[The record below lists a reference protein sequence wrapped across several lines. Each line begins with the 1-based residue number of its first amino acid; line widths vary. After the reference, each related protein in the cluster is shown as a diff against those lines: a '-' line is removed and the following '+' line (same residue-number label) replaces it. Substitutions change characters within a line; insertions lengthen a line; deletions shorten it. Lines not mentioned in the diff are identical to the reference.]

1 KYTWIYV
8 MAIFPESLDNLIGE
22 FQKLPTIGRKSAERL
37 AMNIVDRDQA
47 DIKDFANALLE
58 VKEKIHR
65 CEICGNLTE
74 DDICDVCKDITREED
89 FICIVE
95 DVKDLIAIEKSGAYH
110 GKYHV
115 LGGLISPSDGIG
127 PDELNIDKLLNRI
140 EKEGINEIILAI
152 SSTIEGET
160 TSLFLTSLLNEKSIK
175 VTKIAQG
182 IPVGSNLEYFDQLT
196 LERAIE
202 DRREIR
208 D

>member
-1 KYTWIYV
+1 
-8 MAIFPESLDNLIGE
+8 MAIFPESLNNLIGE

-37 AMNIVDRDQA
+37 AMNIVERDEV
-47 DIKDFANALLE
+47 DINDFSKALME
-58 VKEKIHR
+58 VKEKIHK

-74 DDICDVCKDITREED
+74 QEICDVCKDITRDED
-89 FICIVE
+89 FICVVE
-95 DVKDLIAIEKSGAYH
+95 DVKDLIAIEKSGAFH

-115 LGGLISPSDGIG
+115 LGGLIAPSDGIG
-127 PDELNIDKLLNRI
+127 PDELNIDKLLKRI
-140 EKEGINEIILAI
+140 DDEGINEIILAI

-160 TSLFLTSLLNEKSIK
+160 TTLFLTSLLNEKDVRVS
-175 VTKIAQG
+175 KIAQG

-202 DRREIR
+202 DRREIH

>member
-1 KYTWIYV
+1 
-8 MAIFPESLDNLIGE
+8 MAIFPESLNNLIEE
-22 FQKLPTIGRKSAERL
+22 FQKLPTVGRKSAERL
-37 AMNIVDRDQA
+37 AMNIVERDET
-47 DIKDFANALLE
+47 DIKDFAKSLMQ

-74 DDICDVCKDITREED
+74 AQVCDICKDITREED

-95 DVKDLIAIEKSGAYH
+95 EVKDLIAIEKSGAFR

-140 EKEGINEIILAI
+140 DSEGINEVILAI

-160 TSLFLTSLLNEKSIK
+160 TTLFLTSLLNEKNIR

>member
-1 KYTWIYV
+1 
-8 MAIFPESLDNLIGE
+8 MAIFPESLNNLIEE

-37 AMNIVDRDQA
+37 AMNIVERDEA
-47 DIKDFANALLE
+47 DIKDFSKVLME

-65 CEICGNLTE
+65 CDICGNLTE
-74 DDICDVCKDITREED
+74 ADICDICKDITREED

-95 DVKDLIAIEKSGAYH
+95 DVKDLIAIEKSGAFH

-140 EKEGINEIILAI
+140 ESEGIKEIILAI

-160 TSLFLTSLLNEKSIK
+160 TALFLTSLLNEKNVR

-202 DRREIR
+202 DRREIH

>member
-1 KYTWIYV
+1 
-8 MAIFPESLDNLIGE
+8 MAIFPESLNNLIEE

-37 AMNIVDRDQA
+37 AMNIVERDEA
-47 DIKDFANALLE
+47 DIKDFSKALME

-65 CEICGNLTE
+65 CDICGNLTE
-74 DDICDVCKDITREED
+74 AEICDICKDITREED

-95 DVKDLIAIEKSGAYH
+95 DVKDLIAIEKSGAFH

-140 EKEGINEIILAI
+140 ESEGIKEIILAI

-160 TSLFLTSLLNEKSIK
+160 TALFLTSLLNEKNVR

-202 DRREIR
+202 DRREIH

>member
-1 KYTWIYV
+1 
-8 MAIFPESLDNLIGE
+8 MAIFPESLNNLIGE

-37 AMNIVDRDQA
+37 AMNIVERDEV
-47 DIKDFANALLE
+47 DINDFSKALME
-58 VKEKIHR
+58 VKEKIHK

-74 DDICDVCKDITREED
+74 QKICDVCKDITRDED
-89 FICIVE
+89 FICVVE
-95 DVKDLIAIEKSGAYH
+95 DVKDLIAIEKSGAFH

-115 LGGLISPSDGIG
+115 LGGLIAPSEGIG
-127 PDELNIDKLLNRI
+127 PDELNIDKLLKRI
-140 EKEGINEIILAI
+140 DDEGINEIILAI

-160 TSLFLTSLLNEKSIK
+160 TTLFLTSLLNEKDVRVS
-175 VTKIAQG
+175 KIAQG

>member
-1 KYTWIYV
+1 
-8 MAIFPESLDNLIGE
+8 MAIFPESLNNLIEE

-37 AMNIVDRDQA
+37 AMNIVERDET
-47 DIKDFANALLE
+47 DIKDFSKALIE

-74 DDICDVCKDITREED
+74 AEICDICKDITREED

-95 DVKDLIAIEKSGAYH
+95 DVKDLIAIEKSGAFH

-140 EKEGINEIILAI
+140 DSEGINEVILAI

-160 TSLFLTSLLNEKSIK
+160 TTLFLTSLLNEKNVR

-202 DRREIR
+202 DRREIH

>member
-1 KYTWIYV
+1 MITFKHYHRFHYITFIHTVHPSIHQVKSWV
-8 MAIFPESLDNLIGE
+8 N
-22 FQKLPTIGRKSAERL
+22 KL
-37 AMNIVDRDQA
+37 M
-47 DIKDFANALLE
+47 E

-65 CEICGNLTE
+65 CDICGNLTE
-74 DDICDVCKDITREED
+74 ADICDICKDITREED

-95 DVKDLIAIEKSGAYH
+95 DVKDLIAIEKSGAFH

-140 EKEGINEIILAI
+140 ESEGIKEIILAI

-160 TSLFLTSLLNEKSIK
+160 TALFLTSLLNEKNVR

-202 DRREIR
+202 DRREIH

>member
-1 KYTWIYV
+1 

-95 DVKDLIAIEKSGAYH
+95 DVKDLIAIEKSGAYY

-140 EKEGINEIILAI
+140 DKEGINEIILAI

-160 TSLFLTSLLNEKSIK
+160 TSLFLTSLLNEKNIK

>member
-1 KYTWIYV
+1 
-8 MAIFPESLDNLIGE
+8 MAIFPESLNNLIEE

-37 AMNIVDRDQA
+37 AMNIVERDET
-47 DIKDFANALLE
+47 DIKDFSKALME
-58 VKEKIHR
+58 VKEKIHS

-74 DDICDVCKDITREED
+74 AEICDICKDITREED

-95 DVKDLIAIEKSGAYH
+95 DVKDLIAIEKSGAFH

-140 EKEGINEIILAI
+140 DSEGINEVILAI

-160 TSLFLTSLLNEKSIK
+160 TTLFLTSLLNEKNVR

-202 DRREIR
+202 DRREIH

>member
-1 KYTWIYV
+1 
-8 MAIFPESLDNLIGE
+8 MAIYPESLTNLIEE

-37 AMNIVDRDQA
+37 ALNVVGRDA
-47 DIKDFANALLE
+47 DDVESFAKALVE
-58 VKEKIHR
+58 VKAKINK

-74 DDICDVCKDITREED
+74 HEVCDICRDITREDD
-89 FICIVE
+89 FICVVE
-95 DVKDLIAIEKSGAYH
+95 DITDLIAIEKSGAFR

-127 PDELNIDKLLNRI
+127 PDEINIDKLLKRI
-140 EKEGINEIILAI
+140 EDEGVKEIFLAI

-160 TSLFLTSLLNEKSIK
+160 TTLFLTSLLADRNVRVS
-175 VTKIAQG
+175 KIAQG

-202 DRREIR
+202 DRRDISE
-208 D
+208 

>member
-1 KYTWIYV
+1 
-8 MAIFPESLDNLIGE
+8 
-22 FQKLPTIGRKSAERL
+22 
-37 AMNIVDRDQA
+37 MNIVDRDQA

>member
-1 KYTWIYV
+1 
-8 MAIFPESLDNLIGE
+8 MAIFPESLNNLIGE

-37 AMNIVDRDQA
+37 AMNIVERDET
-47 DIKDFANALLE
+47 DISDFSKALLE
-58 VKEKIHR
+58 VKEKIHK

-74 DDICDVCKDITREED
+74 TEICDVCKDITREED
-89 FICIVE
+89 FICVVE
-95 DVKDLIAIEKSGAYH
+95 DVKDLIAIEKSGAFH
-110 GKYHV
+110 AKYHV

-127 PDELNIDKLLNRI
+127 PDELNIDKLLKRI
-140 EKEGINEIILAI
+140 DDEGINEIILAI

-160 TSLFLTSLLNEKSIK
+160 TTLFLTSLLNEKDVRVS
-175 VTKIAQG
+175 KIAQG

>member
-1 KYTWIYV
+1 
-8 MAIFPESLDNLIGE
+8 MAIFPESLNNLIEE

-37 AMNIVDRDQA
+37 AMNIVERDEN
-47 DIKDFANALLE
+47 DIKDFSKALLE

-74 DDICDVCKDITREED
+74 AEICDICKDITREED

-95 DVKDLIAIEKSGAYH
+95 DVKDLIAIEKSGAFH

-140 EKEGINEIILAI
+140 DSEGINEVILAI

-160 TSLFLTSLLNEKSIK
+160 TTLFLTSLLNEKNVR

-202 DRREIR
+202 DRREIH

>member
-1 KYTWIYV
+1 
-8 MAIFPESLDNLIGE
+8 MAIFPESLNNLIEE
-22 FQKLPTIGRKSAERL
+22 FQKLPTVGRKSAERL
-37 AMNIVDRDQA
+37 AMNIVERDET
-47 DIKDFANALLE
+47 DIKDFARSLMQ

-74 DDICDVCKDITREED
+74 AQVCDICKDITREED

-95 DVKDLIAIEKSGAYH
+95 EVKDLIAIEKSGAFR

-140 EKEGINEIILAI
+140 DSEGINEVILAI

-160 TSLFLTSLLNEKSIK
+160 TTLFLTSLLNEKNIR

>member
-1 KYTWIYV
+1 
-8 MAIFPESLDNLIGE
+8 MAIFPESLNNLIGE

-37 AMNIVDRDQA
+37 AMNIVERDET
-47 DIKDFANALLE
+47 DISDFSKALLE
-58 VKEKIHR
+58 VKEKIHK

-74 DDICDVCKDITREED
+74 TEICDVCKDITREED
-89 FICIVE
+89 FICVVE
-95 DVKDLIAIEKSGAYH
+95 DVKDLIAIEKSGAFH

-127 PDELNIDKLLNRI
+127 PDELNIDKLLKRI
-140 EKEGINEIILAI
+140 DDEGINEIILAI

-160 TSLFLTSLLNEKSIK
+160 TTLFLTSLLNEKDVRVS
-175 VTKIAQG
+175 KIAQG

>member
-1 KYTWIYV
+1 MT
-8 MAIFPESLDNLIGE
+8 IFPESLDNLIGE

-74 DDICDVCKDITREED
+74 DDTCDVCKDITREED

-160 TSLFLTSLLNEKSIK
+160 TSLFLTSLLNEKNIK

-202 DRREIR
+202 DRIEIR
-208 D
+208 N

>member
-1 KYTWIYV
+1 
-8 MAIFPESLDNLIGE
+8 MAIYPESLNQLIDE

-37 AMNIVDRDQA
+37 AMSIITRDREEVDQ
-47 DIKDFANALLE
+47 FAYALRS
-58 VKEKIHR
+58 VKEKIHE

-74 DDICDVCKDITREED
+74 ADICDICKDITREDD
-89 FICIVE
+89 FICVVE
-95 DVKDLIAIEKSGAYH
+95 DITDLVAIEKSGGFK

-127 PDELNIDKLLNRI
+127 PDELNIDKLLKRI
-140 EKEGINEIILAI
+140 DDEGVEEILLAI

-160 TSLFLTSLLNEKSIK
+160 TTLFLSSLLANKNVRIS
-175 VTKIAQG
+175 KIAQG

-202 DRREIR
+202 DRREVSE
-208 D
+208 

>member
-1 KYTWIYV
+1 
-8 MAIFPESLDNLIGE
+8 MAIFPESLNNLIEE

-37 AMNIVDRDQA
+37 AMNIVERDET
-47 DIKDFANALLE
+47 DIKDFSKALME

-74 DDICDVCKDITREED
+74 AEICDICKDITREED

-95 DVKDLIAIEKSGAYH
+95 DVKDLIAIEKSGAFH

-115 LGGLISPSDGIG
+115 LGGLISPSDGID

-140 EKEGINEIILAI
+140 DSEGIREVILAI

-160 TSLFLTSLLNEKSIK
+160 TTLFLTSLLNEKNVR

-202 DRREIR
+202 DRREIH